1 VKNNVLMV
9 DNIAGIMSLSRE
21 LVPLLT
27 PSCEKEDFNS
37 YLHLQGITL
46 SLRSFDHTPIRAIL
60 AI

>member
-9 DNIAGIMSLSRE
+9 DIAGIMSLSRE